1 MALSPFNVVEFLAD
15 LSARGDRLS
24 LRGDQLQFA
33 TRAAAPPAAV
43 VQTIRAHRSTLI
55 EWLRVN
61 QEEPQV
67 YPMSAGQQGLWM
79 AWRLDRQTPIYNLY
93 LVARLQD
100 DVAPDRVRG
109 LMQALADRHPVLR
122 TRFSWPEGGGPRQ
135 HVDEE
140 LRFELQRFDGTGWS
154 EDQVRAWIE
163 QEADRPF
170 DLERGPVMR
179 AALLEMRGD
188 GGWRRLLHWTVHH
201 IVSDF
206 LTQEVLIDDLEAL
219 IRADDGVGALDRA
232 ALSHRDFVRWEADS
246 TRDRDAARGWWRAQI
261 AEWPPAA
268 ELPADLAAGDGPYR
282 PGTFD
287 FAFDADL
294 TATVRAFA
302 RAQRV
307 SVFRVLLAAYQVVLA
322 RYTGRE
328 RFVVTTPTSLRHLPG
343 WERTAGYMINPLCL
357 ALDVSGAPSTL
368 ELLARTQARLSAA
381 FEHQLLPFS
390 EVLRLIQ
397 SAGADMP
404 AFGFILDATRQA
416 ARAPSL
422 FAEVLAV
429 GQRGAPEPVSLS
441 MFDMGGDIGGAF
453 TYDARRFMPDSM
465 RRLAEA
471 LRVALRG
478 MTADPERSVSQVSLL
493 DAAVRE
499 RILMDWSGRRG
510 AVPAADHSTKTT
522 LGALFAQQVA
532 RTPDAA
538 ALTEIDDSGDGI
550 TTITYAELDTW
561 ARALAGRLRAHGADR
576 NTVIGVYAN
585 RSVATVAALLAVHK
599 AGAAY
604 LPLDPSYPKARLEY
618 MLADSGAPLLLT
630 TAAMRAEAPTAQG
643 VTVVELG
650 EAPDRAAR
658 PVDDVPCAAGPDDL
672 AYVIYTSGSTGRP
685 KGVEALHHATVNRLA
700 WMWRTM
706 PFEADDV
713 CCQKTALS
721 FVDSIW
727 EIFGPLLQGVPSV
740 IMSTRAVQ
748 DVPRF
753 VETLAAHR
761 VTRLV
766 LVPSLLRAML
776 ADGAEAPLGMRLPT
790 LRHWIC
796 SGESLPVDLTRAFRA
811 QHPKARLINLYGSSE
826 VAADVTWYDAGDLTP
841 SGAQW
846 PATVPIGQPI
856 DNAWCYILDAARA
869 PVPPGAEGDL
879 YVGGACLARGYRRRP
894 TETAERFVANPF
906 APGRLFRT
914 GDRARWLPSP
924 APGARPQIGF
934 LGRAD
939 TQVKIR
945 GFRVDLTEVS
955 AALVALP
962 AVREAVVQLREGAT
976 GPTLVACVSTAT
988 DTNTDPGALRDSL
1001 SRALPDYMVPG
1012 GFVILD
1018 RMPLTPNGKVDL
1030 QALRRM
1036 PPDSAS
1042 GGGAEPPATDT
1053 ERAIAA
1059 VWSTLLGGAVVD
1071 RHDNFFLLGGHSLLA
1086 TQVATRLSAELKRP
1100 VPLRAVFDHPTLSEF
1115 AAWAE
1120 TASAASA
1127 GALPADGLPALQP
1140 RTHPADPPLSFA
1152 QERLWVLDRFET
1164 TRTAYGVP
1172 LVLRLSGPPD
1182 RDALE
1187 AALQTLTVRHAALR
1201 TTFPERDGLPRQR
1214 VAESVA
1220 LPLTRHDLTAAT
1232 QPDAA
1237 LLDAIRASASR
1248 PFDLANGPLARATL
1262 FTSGEGDHALLLCLH
1277 HIIADGWSLGVLARD
1292 LDAAYRTAVAG
1303 EARMPPAASLDPVD
1317 YALWQREAAETPAW
1331 QAWLAAWCRDLDGAP
1346 TVLELPTDRP
1356 RPAIQDTACA
1366 AVKVAL
1372 DAELTEALERLAE
1385 QHGASL
1391 FMVVLALWAALLARH
1406 GGGDDIVLGAPVAN
1420 RHRPGLDGLVACLVN
1435 TVPLRIAVKAEA
1447 SFADLLVA
1455 VRETTLDAYARQDV
1469 PVEQV
1474 LNALRIDRS
1483 LSHAPLFQSIVTV
1496 EYAQSHPAAR
1506 SYALGG
1512 LDARWIDS
1520 GRAHTDMDLSLELI
1534 RTDDGL
1540 AGWIDYATALFDA
1553 TSVERLAARLHR
1565 LAWAA
1570 VTTPAQPVAALPI
1583 LPAAERATVLS
1594 LGAPEPLPPAESTI
1608 QAMIEAQVTRTPEAI
1623 AIIEATPGIAP
1634 EACRTVTYA
1643 ELNARAN
1650 RLAHRLMALRPAGLG
1665 PQPDSLESA
1674 ALRPHLIGICLGR
1687 SAEMLVAMLGVLK
1700 AGFAY
1705 VPVDSTWPPQRVA
1718 MILDDADPFAV
1729 ITEPGLLDATALA
1742 DRTVLEVDRGPVDS
1756 AVDSAVDTAVP
1767 PARSRPEDAAY
1778 IMYTSG
1784 STGRPKGVV
1793 VEHRNVVSY
1802 TRGFVDR
1809 VALDARDRALQ
1820 HGTLAF
1826 DICIEEIIPPLSV
1839 GASVIICVDPSG
1851 IEAIVDDAIRHR
1863 VTMVCTTPLLT
1874 QYFDSRADELRDIRF
1889 LASGGDVLHPEEV
1902 EALLAR
1908 GIGVYNSFGPT
1919 ETTVTATS
1927 HRVKHAAGPLP
1938 IGTPLAN
1945 ARAFVLDPHGEC
1957 LPPGVAGELHIGGGG
1972 VARGYLD
1979 RPELTAQRF
1988 VVWAGADPKGER
2000 LYRTGDRA
2008 RWRADGLLEFVG
2020 RMDRQVKIR
2029 GFRVE
2034 LGEIEAVLLR
2044 HDAVEQVAVV
2054 TDHDA
2059 LHQKRLVAYVVAP
2072 DADRGELPVAL
2083 RMFLREHL
2091 PVYMIPSAFV
2101 ALERLPLTPTGK
2113 IDRKALP
2120 APRETTAPPAMHRPR
2135 SATEQ
2140 EILTIWRSVLGTDA
2154 IAIFDNFF
2162 ELGGHSLL
2170 AVRLMAQIGEAHGTT
2185 LPLQALFRY
2194 PTVAE
2199 LAAHVDERTPERPWS
2214 TLVALQ
2220 PQGERVPLFCVPGD
2234 GGNVFYFHP
2243 LARALGPAQPVY
2255 GLESLGL
2262 DGKATPHTTVE
2273 AAAAYHIEQIKARWP
2288 KGPYHLAGHS
2298 FGGLIA
2304 FEMAQQLHRA
2314 GDAVMLAVLDT
2325 LPPSMPLP
2333 VASEAELLVTFEGL
2347 FAEEYDAEAT
2357 LTAEAMTPLSSEAR
2371 LEALTRSLQR
2381 IGALPM
2387 GAGIGHVRT
2396 LFEVFRLNTQ
2406 TVYRPEHP
2414 ACLPLDLF
2422 LAGEASETER
2432 AAMAAGWAELG
2443 AVRVH
2448 VVPGSHTTMTYPPHV
2463 SALAEQLKACLAG

>member
-1 MALSPFNVVEFLAD
+1 MAASQFNVVEFLAD

-33 TRAAAPPAAV
+33 TRASAPPAAIIE
-43 VQTIRAHRSTLI
+43 TIRAHRGTLI
-55 EWLRVN
+55 EWLRLK
-61 QEEPQV
+61 QAQPQV

-79 AWRLDRQTPIYNLY
+79 AWRLDPQSPIYNLY

-100 DVAPDRVRG
+100 GVTLGRVRG

-122 TRFSWPEGGGPRQ
+122 ARFDWPEGDAPRQ
-135 HVDEE
+135 YVDDGF
-140 LRFELQRFDGTGWS
+140 RFEVQPVDGAGWT
-154 EDQVRAWIE
+154 EAQVEAWIE
-163 QEADRPF
+163 READRPF

-179 AALLEMRGD
+179 AALLEAHVAGAP
-188 GGWRRLLHWTVHH
+188 RRLLHWTVHH

-219 IRADDGVGALDRA
+219 IRADGAADALERP
-232 ALSHRDFVRWEADS
+232 ALSHRDFVRWQADS
-246 TRDRDAARGWWRAQI
+246 MPAGDLARSWWRSQI

-282 PGTFD
+282 PGAFE
-287 FAFDADL
+287 FAFDAEL
-294 TATVRAFA
+294 TATVRGFA
-302 RAQRV
+302 KAQRV
-307 SVFRVLLAAYQVVLA
+307 SVFQVLLAAYQVVLA
-322 RYTGRE
+322 RYTGRA
-328 RFVVTTPTSLRHLPG
+328 RFVVTTPTSLRHLSG

-368 ELLARTQARLSAA
+368 ELLERTRTRLGAA
-381 FEHQLLPFS
+381 FEHQLFPFS

-404 AFGFILDATRQA
+404 TFGFILDATRQS

-429 GQRGAPEPVSLS
+429 GQRGAPESVSLS
-441 MFDMGGDIGGAF
+441 MFDMDGDLGGAF
-453 TYDARRFMPDSM
+453 SYDARRFVPDTM

-471 LRVALRG
+471 LRMALRG
-478 MTADPERSVSQVSLL
+478 MTAEPERPVSQVSLL
-493 DAAVRE
+493 DAAARG
-499 RILMDWSGRRG
+499 RILMDWSGRR
-510 AVPAADHSTKTT
+510 APAPAADHPQT
-522 LGALFAQQVA
+522 LDTLFARQVA
-532 RTPDAA
+532 RTPDTI
-538 ALTEIDDSGDGI
+538 ALTECDDSGDGNTSI
-550 TTITYAELDTW
+550 TFAELDAW
-561 ARALAGRLRAHGADR
+561 ARALAWRLRTHGADR
-576 NTVIGVYAN
+576 NTAIGVYAN
-585 RSVATVAALLAVHK
+585 RSIATVAALLAVHK

-618 MLADSGAPLLLT
+618 MLADSGAPLLIT
-630 TAAMRAEAPTAQG
+630 TAAMRGEAPTATG
-643 VTVVELG
+643 VTVIEIG
-650 EAPDRAAR
+650 EAPDDSA
-658 PVDDVPCAAGPDDL
+658 DNVPSAAGPDDL
-672 AYVIYTSGSTGRP
+672 AYIIYTSGSTGRP
-685 KGVEALHHATVNRLA
+685 KGVEALHGATLNRLA
-700 WMWRTM
+700 WMWRAM
-706 PFEADDV
+706 PFAADDV

-740 IMSTRAVQ
+740 ILATRAVQ

-753 VETLAAHR
+753 VETLAVHR

-776 ADGAEAPLGMRLPT
+776 ADGTGTPLGARLPH

-796 SGESLPVDLTRAFRA
+796 SGESLPVELARAFGA
-811 QHPKARLINLYGSSE
+811 QHSEARLINLYGSSE
-826 VAADVTWYDAGDLTP
+826 VAADVTWYDTGDLTP
-841 SGAQW
+841 VGAQW
-846 PATVPIGQPI
+846 PATVPIGRPI
-856 DNAWCYILDAARA
+856 DGAWCYILDAARQ
-869 PVPPGAEGDL
+869 PVPPGVEGEL

-894 TETAERFVANPF
+894 METAERFIGNPF

-914 GDRARWLPSP
+914 GDRARWLPSGTP
-924 APGARPQIGF
+924 DARPEIGF

-962 AVREAVVQLREGAT
+962 AVRQAVVQLREAST

-988 DTNTDPGALRDSL
+988 RTEPSTLRAAL
-1001 SRALPDYMVPG
+1001 SRVLPDYMLPG

-1018 RMPLTPNGKVDL
+1018 HMPLTPNGKIDL
-1030 QALRRM
+1030 QALVRM

-1042 GGGAEPPATDT
+1042 ARDAEPPATET

-1059 VWSTLLGGAVVD
+1059 VWSAVLGGAVLD

-1086 TQVATRLSAELKRP
+1086 TQVATRLGAELKRP
-1100 VPLRAVFDHPTLSEF
+1100 VPLRAVFDHPTLAAF
-1115 AAWAE
+1115 AAWIEMTAP
-1120 TASAASA
+1120 ASAASSV
-1127 GALPADGLPALQP
+1127 DGLPALAP
-1140 RTHPADPPLSFA
+1140 RPRPVNPPLSFA

-1164 TRTAYGVP
+1164 TLTAYAVP
-1172 LVLRLSGPPD
+1172 LALRLCGPLD
-1182 RDALE
+1182 RGALE
-1187 AALQTLTVRHAALR
+1187 AALQMWVAGHAALR
-1201 TTFPERDGLPRQR
+1201 TTFPDNGGLPSQR
-1214 VAESVA
+1214 VAESMA
-1220 LPLTRHDLTAAT
+1220 LTLAHDDLTAAAR
-1232 QPDAA
+1232 PDAA
-1237 LLDAIRASASR
+1237 LLDAIRASASQ

-1262 FTSGEGDHALLLCLH
+1262 FTLSEHDHALLVSLH
-1277 HIIADGWSLGVLARD
+1277 HIVADGWSLGVLAHD
-1292 LDAAYRTAVAG
+1292 LDAAYRAAAAG
-1303 EARMPPAASLDPVD
+1303 EPWMPPAGSLDPID
-1317 YALWQREAAETPAW
+1317 YTLWQREAAETQTW
-1331 QAWLAAWCRDLDGAP
+1331 QDWLAAWCRDLEGAP
-1346 TVLELPTDRP
+1346 TMTELPTDRP
-1356 RPAIQDTACA
+1356 RPAVQETACA
-1366 AVKVAL
+1366 AVNVAL
-1372 DAELTEALERLAE
+1372 DGQLTEALERLAE

-1391 FMVVLALWAALLARH
+1391 FMVVLALWATLLARH
-1406 GGGDDIVLGAPVAN
+1406 GGGDDIVLGTPIAN

-1435 TVPLRIAVKAEA
+1435 TVPLRIAVSGDA
-1447 SFADLLVA
+1447 SFADLLA
-1455 VRETTLDAYARQDV
+1455 TVRETTLDAYARQDV

-1506 SYALGG
+1506 SYALGE
-1512 LDARWIDS
+1512 LRARWIDL

-1540 AGWIDYATALFDA
+1540 VGWIDYATALFDA
-1553 TSVERLAARLHR
+1553 TTVERLAARLHT
-1565 LAWAA
+1565 LARAA
-1570 VTTPAQPVAALPI
+1570 VKAPTQTVAALPM
-1583 LPAAERATVLS
+1583 LPAAERAAVLS
-1594 LGAPEPLPPAESTI
+1594 LGTPQRLPPDDRTI
-1608 QAMIEAQVTRTPEAI
+1608 HGLIEAQVARTPEAI
-1623 AIIEATPGIAP
+1623 AVVEATPGAP
-1634 EACRTVTYA
+1634 PDACRTLTYA
-1643 ELNARAN
+1643 ELDARAD
-1650 RLAHRLMALRPAGLG
+1650 RLARRLVALRPAGLG
-1665 PQPDSLESA
+1665 PQPDSLDSA

-1705 VPVDSTWPPQRVA
+1705 VPVDATWPSQRVA

-1729 ITEPGLLDATALA
+1729 ITEPGLLDGAALA
-1742 DRTVLEVDRGPVDS
+1742 ERAAIEIDADPVDPAADRGS
-1756 AVDSAVDTAVP
+1756 P
-1767 PARSRPEDAAY
+1767 PAASRPEDAAY

-1809 VALDARDRALQ
+1809 VALDAQDRALQ

-1839 GASVIICVDPSG
+1839 GASVVICVDPSG

-1902 EALLAR
+1902 ESLLAR
-1908 GIGVYNSFGPT
+1908 GVGVYNSFGPT

-1927 HRVKHAAGPLP
+1927 HRVQHAAGPLP

-1945 ARAFVLDPHGEC
+1945 ARAFVLDDRGEL

-1988 VVWAGADPKGER
+1988 VTWTGADPEGER

-2020 RMDRQVKIR
+2020 RIDRQVKIR

-2072 DADRGELPVAL
+2072 DTDRGALPAAL
-2083 RMFLREHL
+2083 RVFLREHL

-2101 ALERLPLTPTGK
+2101 ILERLPLTPTGK

-2120 APRETTAPPAMHRPR
+2120 APSEASAPPTMHRPR

-2140 EILTIWRSVLGTDA
+2140 EILTIWRSALGTDA
-2154 IAIFDNFF
+2154 IDIFDNFF

-2170 AVRLMAQIGEAHGTT
+2170 AVRLMAQIGEAHGTV

-2199 LAAHVDERTPERPWS
+2199 LAAHVDERTPGRPWS

-2220 PQGERVPLFCVPGD
+2220 PEGDRAPLFCVPGD
-2234 GGNVFYFHP
+2234 GGNVFYFYP
-2243 LARALGPAQPVY
+2243 LARSLGPDQPVY

-2262 DGKATPHTTVE
+2262 DGKAAPHTTVE

-2288 KGPYHLAGHS
+2288 VGPYHLAGHS

-2314 GDAVMLAVLDT
+2314 GHAMTLAVLDT

-2333 VASEAELLVTFEGL
+2333 VASEAELIVTFEGL
-2347 FAEEYDAEAT
+2347 FAEEYGAEAT
-2357 LTAEAMTPLSSEAR
+2357 LTAEALAPLSVEGR
-2371 LEALTRSLQR
+2371 LEELTRALQR

-2396 LFEVFRLNTQ
+2396 IFEVFRLNTQ

-2414 ACLPLDLF
+2414 ARLPFDLI
-2422 LAGEASETER
+2422 LAEEAPETER
-2432 AAMAAGWAELG
+2432 ATMAAGWAEIG
-2443 AVRVH
+2443 AARVH

-2463 SALAEQLKACLAG
+2463 STLAERLKACLGG